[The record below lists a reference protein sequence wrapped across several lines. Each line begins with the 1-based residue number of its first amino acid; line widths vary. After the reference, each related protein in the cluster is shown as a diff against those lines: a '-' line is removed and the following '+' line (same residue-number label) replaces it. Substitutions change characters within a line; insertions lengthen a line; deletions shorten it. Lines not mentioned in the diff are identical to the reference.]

1 MESVKVRWS
10 ALLSLGLSLAGLP
23 MAAVAKPITVRPGH
37 SIQAAV
43 AHAEAGDTVTVLS
56 GDYYETPSQ
65 IELDRSWGQIRCAA
79 VLVHKPISLVAKGH
93 VRVIMP
99 TTPVA
104 KRCINED
111 GSYVLDGIVAEGT
124 AGRMLEGVEVKGFTV
139 EGYANNGIKL
149 RYVKHFN
156 VERNVS
162 ISNLE
167 NGIWPTLSANGQV
180 KNNVSYG
187 SLDSA
192 LWVEASQN
200 VRVIDNEVAASP
212 TGIEVTLSSDIAI
225 ENNDVHD
232 NTVGIGLYHPA
243 AAGLPQKDWPAA
255 PYGNWQVANNRVHG
269 NNMVNPVAGAGG
281 EVAMLP
287 PGLGILILGVSN
299 VDVRQNWVEKNSFV
313 GVALLDWCVAA
324 AADCAT
330 IGLPPGF
337 EDTALHGVHVVANK
351 FADNHTATTFPPN
364 VPPDLQA
371 LKSDIMFIDGIAFG
385 LPPGSDNCQADNK
398 LIKTAH
404 HGNNDILMYVVPS
417 PAEVGFDLFPTCSK
431 ECR

>member
-1 MESVKVRWS
+1 VDR
-10 ALLSLGLSLAGLP
+10 
-23 MAAVAKPITVRPGH
+23 
-37 SIQAAV
+37 
-43 AHAEAGDTVTVLS
+43 AEPGDTVTVHA
-56 GDYYETPSQ
+56 GDYYEAPSQ
-65 IELDRSWGQIRCAA
+65 VELDRSWGQTRCAA
-79 VLVHKPISLVAKGH
+79 VLVHKPITLTASGH

-104 KRCINED
+104 TQCINQD
-111 GSYVLDGIVAEGT
+111 GSYVLDGIVVEGT
-124 AGRMLEGVEVKGFTV
+124 ADKILEGVEVKGFTV
-139 EGYANNGIKL
+139 QDFANNGIKL

-156 VERNVS
+156 VERNTS

-180 KNNVSYG
+180 KNNVAYG

-200 VRVIDNEVAASP
+200 VRLIDNEVAASP

-243 AAGLPQKDWPAA
+243 AAGLPQQDWPPA
-255 PYGNWQVANNRVHG
+255 PYGNWQVANNRIHG
-269 NNMVNPVAGAGG
+269 NNMANPVAGAGG

-287 PGLGILILGVSN
+287 PGLGVLILGVSH
-299 VDVRQNWVEKNSFV
+299 VDVKQNWVEKNSFV

-324 AADCAT
+324 AADCMT

-337 EDTALHGVHVVANK
+337 EDTALHNVRVVSNK
-351 FADNHTATTFPPN
+351 FADNHTATSFPDN

-371 LKSDIMFIDGIAFG
+371 LKSDVMFIDGTAFG
-385 LPPGSDNCQADNK
+385 LPPGTDNCQADDK
-398 LIKTAH
+398 LIKTPH
-404 HGNNDILMYVVPS
+404 HGSKDILMYVVPS
-417 PAEVGFDLFPTCSK
+417 PSDIGVDLFPTCQ
-431 ECR
+431 ERR